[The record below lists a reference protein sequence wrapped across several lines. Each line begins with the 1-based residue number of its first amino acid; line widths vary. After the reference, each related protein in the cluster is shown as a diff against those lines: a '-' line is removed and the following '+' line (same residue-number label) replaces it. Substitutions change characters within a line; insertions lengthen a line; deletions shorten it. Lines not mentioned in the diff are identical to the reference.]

1 MEGTVAE
8 LANSGNWPAPPA
20 PDECRT
26 RLQAAQLRL
35 LLAFLGSERLA
46 ERCPVQHLWEAGRIP
61 EAVAACLTM
70 RVTPPPC
77 PSPPFMAHSA
87 ALLQTLSPEEQQ
99 ALDAQLCLAARD
111 GDVAK
116 LEQLQAEGASVDA
129 EEGNGFTALMCATS
143 TGHEA
148 AMDALLELGADLE
161 RRNGTGYTALIIA
174 CAMAG
179 SASRS
184 LAQRL
189 LDAGADPSQQDA
201 FGRTALSWAESTG
214 NDQLAAMLRQ

>member
-1 MEGTVAE
+1 
-8 LANSGNWPAPPA
+8 
-20 PDECRT
+20 
-26 RLQAAQLRL
+26 
-35 LLAFLGSERLA
+35 
-46 ERCPVQHLWEAGRIP
+46 
-61 EAVAACLTM
+61 
-70 RVTPPPC
+70 
-77 PSPPFMAHSA
+77 MAHSA
-87 ALLQTLSPEEQQ
+87 VVLQTLSPEEQQ
-99 ALDAQLCLAARD
+99 ALDAQLCLAARQ

-116 LEQLQAEGASVDA
+116 LEQLAAEGASVDA

-143 TGHEA
+143 KGQEA

-214 NDQLAAMLRQ
+214 NAQLAAMLRQ